1 MGNPENKIERKL
13 CEGVRHLGGRAYKL
27 TSPGYA
33 GLPDRLICL
42 PFGRVVFVE
51 LKSPK
56 GRLSKLQIH
65 RIGELEKLKQD
76 VWVLSNPE
84 QVEAFLQEMR
94 GEIYGDI

>member
-1 MGNPENKIERKL
+1 MGYPESKIEQKL
-13 CEGVRHLGGRAYKL
+13 CEGVKRLGGRAYKL
-27 TSPGYA
+27 TSPGCA
-33 GLPDRLICL
+33 GLPDRLICF

-65 RIGELEKLKQD
+65 RINELEKLMQD
-76 VWVLSNPE
+76 VWVISTPE
-84 QVEAFLQEMR
+84 QIDAFLQEMR